1 MPFCGRVNE
10 TLFTGFYPESR
21 NCKTLNF
28 TLKNTT
34 EPKKISAIYSVSPL
48 LATLFC
54 GLSPVFSLN
63 VFVFCHRDIC
73 LLDFFFNDCHAWV

>member
-10 TLFTGFYPESR
+10 TLFTGFYPECR
-21 NCKTLNF
+21 KNKTLNF
-28 TLKNTT
+28 TLINTT
-34 EPKKISAIYSVSPL
+34 EPNKAPQSILCHL

-54 GLSPVFSLN
+54 DLSSVFSLN

-73 LLDFFFNDCHAWV
+73 LLDFFLNDYRAWI